1 MYDTTAIM
9 LLLGSFV
16 FLIFAGIDIAFSI
29 GLATLLTTLY
39 LGLPVE
45 TIVQNMVK
53 GMNVFSLMAVP
64 FFILAG
70 EIMGSGGISNRM
82 VSMSRAFIGWLRG
95 GLAMV
100 NIMASMF
107 FGGISGS
114 AAADTSAIG
123 SMMIPMME
131 KDGYD
136 GDFATSVTLSSSV
149 QGILI
154 PPSHNMVI
162 YALAAGSVSIGRLF
176 LGGMVPG
183 ILLGVALM
191 VYSYLVSLKRGYPVS
206 ASFNLIRAI
215 KAFATSV
222 WGLGTVLIVV
232 VGVLSGIF
240 TATES
245 AAIAVFYS
253 LLVSL
258 FIYKEMKF
266 KDIPGVLYRS
276 VKTLSIVMILVGTA
290 TAFGWMVSFLQI
302 PELLTKAIFT
312 ISSNRIVVLIIINL
326 LLLFLGT
333 ILNMVSII
341 LIMTPI
347 LLPIVQSVG
356 VDPVHFGVIM
366 ILNLGIGLITPP
378 VGTVLFIGSAVS
390 GISIEKLSRAL
401 LPFYCV
407 MILVLILVTYIPNIV
422 MFFPNLLMPL
432 K

>member
-1 MYDTTAIM
+1 
-9 LLLGSFV
+9 
-16 FLIFAGIDIAFSI
+16 
-29 GLATLLTTLY
+29 
-39 LGLPVE
+39 
-45 TIVQNMVK
+45 
-53 GMNVFSLMAVP
+53 
-64 FFILAG
+64 
-70 EIMGSGGISNRM
+70 
-82 VSMSRAFIGWLRG
+82 
-95 GLAMV
+95 
-100 NIMASMF
+100 
-107 FGGISGS
+107 
-114 AAADTSAIG
+114 
-123 SMMIPMME
+123 
-131 KDGYD
+131 
-136 GDFATSVTLSSSV
+136 
-149 QGILI
+149 
-154 PPSHNMVI
+154 
-162 YALAAGSVSIGRLF
+162 
-176 LGGMVPG
+176 
-183 ILLGVALM
+183 
-191 VYSYLVSLKRGYPVS
+191 
-206 ASFNLIRAI
+206 
-215 KAFATSV
+215 
-222 WGLGTVLIVV
+222 
-232 VGVLSGIF
+232 
-240 TATES
+240 
-245 AAIAVFYS
+245 
-253 LLVSL
+253 
-258 FIYKEMKF
+258 MKF